1 MIFLSTLFTMLI
13 ICLLR
18 ENEKAKRGRL
28 SIEEKINSA
37 EFEMEGE
44 LLKWIQ
50 DGEYKTN
57 NPDMPGAE
65 SNALR

>member
-1 MIFLSTLFTMLI
+1 MLI
-13 ICLLR
+13 ICLFR
-18 ENEKAKRGRL
+18 ENENAKRGRL
-28 SIEEKINSA
+28 SIEEKMNSA

-57 NPDMPGAE
+57 NPGPDMPGAE